1 MQKVLQS
8 MRFSRKLRLR
18 DCVFQG
24 GCKER
29 AKCVVFLNNSVK
41 ATPLDSRMK
50 KEDLKIL

>member
-1 MQKVLQS
+1 

-18 DCVFQG
+18 DSAFF
-24 GCKER
+24 KEAVKR
-29 AKCVVFLNNSVK
+29 GLCVVFLNNSVK